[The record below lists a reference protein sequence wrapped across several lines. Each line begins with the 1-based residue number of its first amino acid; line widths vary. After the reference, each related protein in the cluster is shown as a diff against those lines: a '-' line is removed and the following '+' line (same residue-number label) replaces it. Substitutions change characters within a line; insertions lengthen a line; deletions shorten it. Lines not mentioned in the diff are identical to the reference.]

1 MRRRLI
7 AIASLV
13 VVALAAT
20 RLPSVRSAF
29 AGRGVDVRADLAF
42 GDDPKQRLDLFV
54 PPSADPSLPAIL
66 FVHGGWWR
74 GGDRSYWAPLTG
86 LYGNAGRALA
96 DRGYLV
102 AVTSYRLFPQV
113 GLDVMLDDV
122 ADAARLTLA
131 QGRSRIV
138 LVGHSAG
145 AHLVAS
151 LATDP
156 ARLRAHGVDP
166 AAIAGVVGLSG
177 VYDIAA
183 TLPLVDDALRS
194 EVFVP
199 LFSADAARQRAAS
212 PVFRF
217 GPETPRA
224 LFLAGSDDYPAALR
238 GLEDARGAL
247 AGASIETIPGNT
259 HEDMVLEMGTSDDA
273 VTPRIDAFARG
284 LARVEAAPR

>member
-7 AIASLV
+7 AVASLLV
-13 VVALAAT
+13 LAIAAT

-29 AGRGVDVRADLAF
+29 AGRGVDVRPDQAF

-54 PPSADPSLPAIL
+54 PPAADPSLPAVL

-74 GGDRSYWAPLTG
+74 GGDRRYWAPLTG

-96 DRGYLV
+96 ERGYLV

-113 GLDVMLDDV
+113 GLDAMLDDV

-131 QGRSRIV
+131 QGRARLV

-156 ARLRAHGVDP
+156 ARLRARGVDP
-166 AAIAGVVGLSG
+166 AAVAGLVGLSG
-177 VYDIAA
+177 VYDVAA
-183 TLPLVDDALRS
+183 TFPLVDEALRS

-199 LFSADAARQRAAS
+199 LFSTDAARQRAAS
-212 PVFRF
+212 PLFRF
-217 GPETPRA
+217 GADTPRT

-238 GLEDARGAL
+238 GLEDARRAL
-247 AGASIETIPGNT
+247 AGAASATIVGNT
-259 HEDMVLEMGTSDDA
+259 HEDMVLEMGTADDE
-273 VTPRIDAFARG
+273 VTPRIDAFVRG
-284 LARVEAAPR
+284 RP